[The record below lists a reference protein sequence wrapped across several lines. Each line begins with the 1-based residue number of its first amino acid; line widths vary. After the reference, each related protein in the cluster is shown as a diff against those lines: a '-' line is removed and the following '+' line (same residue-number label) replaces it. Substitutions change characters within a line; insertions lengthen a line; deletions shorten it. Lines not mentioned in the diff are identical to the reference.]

1 MLNCQD
7 SFRVQSGKIT
17 VWAELSQ
24 PEIDFRNP
32 RHLMSIQIL
41 STSLRRRTYKRTVF
55 RTDLPTLVGSTVVK
69 GSSLLLQLRP
79 KGPLTSA
86 VFCPVLQPRGPPGPT
101 SLLGGYYQVCQ
112 KDLLCQESQ
121 LKISKISSKK
131 SVSPLK
137 MKITQ
142 LLILVDST
150 GKKYQ
155 KSLPSMVSGGIL

>member
-1 MLNCQD
+1 
-7 SFRVQSGKIT
+7 
-17 VWAELSQ
+17 
-24 PEIDFRNP
+24 
-32 RHLMSIQIL
+32 MSIQIL
-41 STSLRRRTYKRTVF
+41 CTSLRRRTYKRTVF

-86 VFCPVLQPRGPPGPT
+86 VFCPVLQPRGPLGPT

-155 KSLPSMVSGGIL
+155 KSLPSMVFRGHSLNMLTIFWPFLTTYPPT

>member
-1 MLNCQD
+1 
-7 SFRVQSGKIT
+7 
-17 VWAELSQ
+17 
-24 PEIDFRNP
+24 
-32 RHLMSIQIL
+32 MSIQIL
-41 STSLRRRTYKRTVF
+41 CTSLRRRTYKRTVF

-69 GSSLLLQLRP
+69 GSLFHQLRP

-155 KSLPSMVSGGIL
+155 KSLPSMVFRGHSLNMLTRFWPFLTTYPPT